1 MFKSNLQKL
10 RNAIEFTRI
19 YKANSDDIYIR
30 EAKCLDFQ
38 LRHILVPMDEN
49 DGIAGRYEHD
59 FAGFTSQV
67 GGYSAQIGCCYTYY
81 FDEFDFLL
89 AMRECESEL
98 TEEERAELSTVHMFW
113 HEETTAR
120 KLDLAFAKRYGYV
133 PPKGYQG
140 AGAGNCDCRVAGT
153 NLDFEKLMTLGFDG
167 LDREIDAAA
176 EKNGAS
182 SFYTALKMWIESL
195 RGACARYREQ
205 ALAFSETAQSE
216 TARRRFATLANALLA
231 IQHNPPKTFLEGVQ
245 LMWIYAVSS
254 DLMNYGRMDD
264 YLGGLY
270 AADVDAGRIT
280 EEDGVQI
287 VLALYK
293 HFKEINKIHDCRV
306 IIGGLGRR
314 RPEAADRLAMVIME
328 ASRRFREVVPQLT
341 LRYYSGMSEEVFRK
355 AMEVNAEG
363 TTFPIIYSD
372 ETNIPAVQKVYGV
385 SREEA
390 EQYVPFGCGEYVLV
404 GRSVG
409 TPNNGI
415 NALKALEIAL
425 HNGVDKFQNVRCGV
439 ETGALSEF
447 DTFEKL
453 YDAVLAQLK
462 PIIDSFAVHK
472 YLNYAVA
479 GENAPYLHLSLLLDD
494 CIARGKP
501 VFEGGVRYLNASS
514 EMFGIISC
522 ADSLTAIKTLVYDQK
537 RFTLEELVHILDCDF
552 EGYDAERRL
561 CLDAPKY
568 GNDDDA
574 ADAMAT
580 RLFADLADMTIAAGK
595 AAGLDHY
602 NIVSVNNSMSAEWGS
617 LCEASA
623 CGRKRGS
630 AMANGNGASIGA
642 DKNGITALLNSMSK
656 FDNSKHVGVIN
667 NVRFTKE
674 LFAGSMDKVGAVL
687 KAFYEN
693 GGVQTNLCVVGR
705 DDLENAMAHPENY
718 QNLLVRIGGFS
729 ARFVTLNPV
738 VQREIIER
746 TTYGA

>member
-1 MFKSNLQKL
+1 M
-10 RNAIEFTRI
+10 
-19 YKANSDDIYIR
+19 
-30 EAKCLDFQ
+30 
-38 LRHILVPMDEN
+38 
-49 DGIAGRYEHD
+49 
-59 FAGFTSQV
+59 
-67 GGYSAQIGCCYTYY
+67 
-81 FDEFDFLL
+81 
-89 AMRECESEL
+89 
-98 TEEERAELSTVHMFW
+98 
-113 HEETTAR
+113 
-120 KLDLAFAKRYGYV
+120 
-133 PPKGYQG
+133 
-140 AGAGNCDCRVAGT
+140 
-153 NLDFEKLMTLGFDG
+153 
-167 LDREIDAAA
+167 
-176 EKNGAS
+176 
-182 SFYTALKMWIESL
+182 
-195 RGACARYREQ
+195 
-205 ALAFSETAQSE
+205 
-216 TARRRFATLANALLA
+216 
-231 IQHNPPKTFLEGVQ
+231 
-245 LMWIYAVSS
+245 
-254 DLMNYGRMDD
+254 
-264 YLGGLY
+264 
-270 AADVDAGRIT
+270 
-280 EEDGVQI
+280 
-287 VLALYK
+287 
-293 HFKEINKIHDCRV
+293 

>member
-1 MFKSNLQKL
+1 MFKSDLQKL
-10 RNAIEFTRI
+10 RNALEFTRI
-19 YKANSDDIYIR
+19 YKENSDDIYIR

-38 LRHILVPMDEN
+38 LRRILVPLDEN

-67 GGYSAQIGCCYTYY
+67 GGYSALIGGQYTYY
-81 FDEFDFLL
+81 FNDFDFTRAML
-89 AMRECESEL
+89 AHADVL
-98 TEEERAELSTVHMFW
+98 TAEEKFEAQAAQAFW
-113 HEETTAR
+113 HEENTAR
-120 KLDLAFAKRYGYV
+120 KLDVAFANRYGYI

-140 AGAGNCDCRVAGT
+140 PGAGNCDCRVAGT
-153 NLDFEKLMTLGFDG
+153 NVDFEKLMTLGFDG

-176 EKNGAS
+176 AKNGAS
-182 SFYTALKMWIESL
+182 SFYDALKMWIESL

-205 ALAFSETAQSE
+205 ALALSESAESE
-216 TARRRFATLANALLA
+216 PARRRFAALSDALLA
-231 IQHNPPKTFLEGVQ
+231 IQHNPPKTFLEGMQ

-280 EEDGVQI
+280 EEDGVQT

-306 IIGGLGRR
+306 IIGGLGRK
-314 RPEAADRLAMVIME
+314 RPEAADRLAVVIME

-341 LRYYSGMSEEVFRK
+341 LRYYSGMDERVFQK

-372 ETNIPAVQKVYGV
+372 DTNIPAVEKVYGV

-425 HNGVDKFQNVRCGV
+425 HNGLDKFQNVRCGV
-439 ETGALSEF
+439 ETGPLSAF

-453 YDAVLAQLK
+453 YAAVLAQLY
-462 PIIDSFAVHK
+462 PIIDRFAVQK
-472 YLNYAVA
+472 YLNYAIA

-537 RFTLEELVHILDCDF
+537 RFTLEQLVHMLDCDF
-552 EGYDAERRL
+552 EGFEVERKL

-568 GNDDDA
+568 GNDNDA
-574 ADAMAT
+574 ADAMAA
-580 RLFADLADMTIAAGK
+580 RLFADLADRTVEAGK

-602 NIVSVNNSMSAEWGS
+602 NIVSVNNSMSAEWGNF
-617 LCEASA
+617 CEASA
-623 CGRKRGS
+623 CGRKRSS
-630 AMANGNGASIGA
+630 AMANANGASIGA
-642 DKNGITALLNSMSK
+642 DKSGITALLNSMSK
-656 FDNSKHVGVIN
+656 FDNTKHVGVIN

-674 LFAGSMDKVGAVL
+674 LFSGSMDKVGAVL

-693 GGVQTNLCVVGR
+693 GGVQTNLCVIGR